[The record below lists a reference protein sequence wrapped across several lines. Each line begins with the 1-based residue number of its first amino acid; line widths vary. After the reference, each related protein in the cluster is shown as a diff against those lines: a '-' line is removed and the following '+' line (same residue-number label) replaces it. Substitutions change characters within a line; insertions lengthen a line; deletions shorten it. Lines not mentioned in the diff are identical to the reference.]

1 MNRIDR
7 EKQTVKKMIELYCH
21 HRLKQQTISEE
32 YQQLIEYAHGRL
44 SHCKFGE
51 EKPVCKRCPIHCYA
65 PNERQQI
72 REVMRWTGPRM
83 IIFDPKATLIHGG
96 ITLKNMLRSVFS
108 SKS

>member
-65 PNERQQI
+65 PNS
-72 REVMRWTGPRM
+72 
-83 IIFDPKATLIHGG
+83 AS
-96 ITLKNMLRSVFS
+96 RSVR
-108 SKS
+108 